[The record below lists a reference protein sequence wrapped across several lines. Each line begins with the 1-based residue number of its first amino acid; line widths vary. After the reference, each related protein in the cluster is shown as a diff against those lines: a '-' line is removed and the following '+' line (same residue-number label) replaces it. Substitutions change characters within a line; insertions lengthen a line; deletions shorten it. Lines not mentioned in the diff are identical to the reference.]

1 MNAALRKYCGDQ
13 VCGLPVSKVPDFLC
27 DDMVQNSDLEY
38 SYVDPEGEFA
48 GLVHANKD
56 GKFR

>member
-1 MNAALRKYCGDQ
+1 M
-13 VCGLPVSKVPDFLC
+13 SKVPDFLC

-48 GLVHANKD
+48 GLVHANKN